1 MCSDACV
8 DWMLQEPYRRVH
20 FQLVESDTAAF
31 FILDSNTGQLQLRS
45 SLLHDPDLADVY
57 DVSTPSRYIV
67 TLK

>member
-1 MCSDACV
+1 M
-8 DWMLQEPYRRVH
+8 H